1 MEKYAE
7 DKWAEYRELAIKY
20 GSNAIRFA
28 NNKEWI
34 ERAHFALAWIYIHDR
49 NYAYAREHIEQ
60 LPSVS
65 SNRLQESILAQLEA
79 FENGIDAMDEA
90 VTKNLQNFVRA
101 INKEKFVRNGDFFMA
116 ETFAC
121 SRIWSVGN

>member
-1 MEKYAE
+1 MLKKVYEAPDNYIYSVFFCRAGLQNLSRFCKNLENNAE

-65 SNRLQESILAQLEA
+65 SNRLQESILAQFGSFL
-79 FENGIDAMDEA
+79 
-90 VTKNLQNFVRA
+90 R
-101 INKEKFVRNGDFFMA
+101 MA
-116 ETFAC
+116 LMQ
-121 SRIWSVGN
+121 WMKQ

>member
-90 VTKNLQNFVRA
+90 VTIFKILFVQLTRKICTQWRLFHGRNLCVQ
-101 INKEKFVRNGDFFMA
+101 
-116 ETFAC
+116 
-121 SRIWSVGN
+121 

>member
-1 MEKYAE
+1 MPRTN
-7 DKWAEYRELAIKY
+7 AEYRELAIKY

-90 VTKNLQNFVRA
+90 VN
-101 INKEKFVRNGDFFMA
+101 
-116 ETFAC
+116 
-121 SRIWSVGN
+121 

>member
-1 MEKYAE
+1 MDLHTY
-7 DKWAEYRELAIKY
+7 
-20 GSNAIRFA
+20 
-28 NNKEWI
+28 
-34 ERAHFALAWIYIHDR
+34 R

-90 VTKNLQNFVRA
+90 VTKNLQNFVRELTRK
-101 INKEKFVRNGDFFMA
+101 ICTQWRLFHGRNL
-116 ETFAC
+116 C
-121 SRIWSVGN
+121 VQ

>member
-65 SNRLQESILAQLEA
+65 SNSFRKVSWHSWKLL
-79 FENGIDAMDEA
+79 
-90 VTKNLQNFVRA
+90 R
-101 INKEKFVRNGDFFMA
+101 MA
-116 ETFAC
+116 LMQ
-121 SRIWSVGN
+121 WMKQ